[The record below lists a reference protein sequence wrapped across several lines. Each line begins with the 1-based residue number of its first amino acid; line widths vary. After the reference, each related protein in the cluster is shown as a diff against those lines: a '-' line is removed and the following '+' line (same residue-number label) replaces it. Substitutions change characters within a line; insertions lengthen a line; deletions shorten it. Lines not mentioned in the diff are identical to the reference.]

1 MRTLKEIVW
10 EAHKKTETPRL
21 IKNIIDNTISD
32 KLYCDFVYTQY
43 LIFGTIED
51 RIQFHTAGTARKQR
65 ALDDWQDLRYSL
77 PRDLKTTE
85 AYTQVLRTC
94 DLHNLMAH
102 VYVNY
107 MGLLSGSPTV
117 KRVVEKRFP
126 TRLYDFVSAQD
137 SISEILEKTDTGMAD
152 TAIQSYQMI
161 RNLYTELYE
170 SV

>member
-51 RIQFHTAGTARKQR
+51 RIQFYTTGTARKQR
-65 ALDDWQDLRYSL
+65 ALDDWQDMRYSL

-85 AYTQVLRTC
+85 NYTQVLRTC
-94 DLHNLMAH
+94 DHRHLMAH

-107 MGLLSGSPTV
+107 IGLLSGSQTV
-117 KRVVEKRFP
+117 KAAIEHRFP
-126 TRLYDFVSAQD
+126 TRLYNFVGISD

-161 RNLYTELYE
+161 RNLYTELYK
-170 SV
+170 SA